1 MPGLIRSR
9 LRRVEENASSL
20 ARFPVASVTMSGLV
34 KVLGI
39 ILLGAIGSI
48 LGVVLWESS
57 IFKTWHTGN
66 PIDASLNW
74 LGLPISIQRLI
85 LIGLVLWSFMS
96 LIYIFVGLRR
106 ITIHSASYNSPNVEN
121 DVTQVLRG
129 RVEGEGFR
137 RIPVTNEFLGG
148 DPEQLLPKTLTVDY
162 SVWGRRQ
169 TRVIGEGGNLVL
181 RRFI

>member
-1 MPGLIRSR
+1 M
-9 LRRVEENASSL
+9 
-20 ARFPVASVTMSGLV
+20 V

-48 LGVVLWESS
+48 LGAVVWESS
-57 IFKTWHTGN
+57 LFKTWRTGN

-74 LGLPISIQRLI
+74 LGLPISVRRVI
-85 LIGLVLWSFMS
+85 LTALVLWSFIS
-96 LIYIFVGLRR
+96 LIYIFISLRR

-148 DPEQLLPKTLTVDY
+148 DPHVGVGKTLTVDY
-162 SVWGRRQ
+162 SVWGRRR
-169 TRVIGEGGNLVL
+169 TRMIGEGGHLVL
-181 RRFI
+181 R